1 MAPDNTDTL
10 WIASEGNDPGTRPN
24 QLVQVDT
31 AGAILNKIG
40 LPAEI
45 EACRLASSNTGNLDN
60 GFEGV
65 AVLPMQNGRYQL
77 LVAQQL
83 PWDYTTPE
91 CEDLDD
97 EPGYTRIWIYDPV
110 AMTWD
115 FVPYELAPVP
125 ANASW
130 VGLSEITRVGD
141 GSYVLIEHDNRTG
154 DFAALKTLIR
164 VSLADATD
172 GITAEEKT
180 VYDLIPDLKATHGWI
195 TDKPE
200 GVAINRHGEV
210 FVVTDNDGVGDWSG
224 ETWFLKLGNV
234 DDLFEFEGG
243 DEDENEDGEN

>member
-1 MAPDNTDTL
+1 MASRALQSCQCKMADT
-10 WIASEGNDPGTRPN
+10 SYSSPNSFPGT
-24 QLVQVDT
+24 
-31 AGAILNKIG
+31 
-40 LPAEI
+40 
-45 EACRLASSNTGNLDN
+45 
-60 GFEGV
+60 
-65 AVLPMQNGRYQL
+65 
-77 LVAQQL
+77 
-83 PWDYTTPE
+83 TPH
-91 CEDLDD
+91 LSV
-97 EPGYTRIWIYDPV
+97 RIWTTNPV

-130 VGLSEITRVGD
+130 VDLSEITRVGD

-164 VSLADATD
+164 VSLTDATD

-243 DEDENEDGEN
+243 NEGRK